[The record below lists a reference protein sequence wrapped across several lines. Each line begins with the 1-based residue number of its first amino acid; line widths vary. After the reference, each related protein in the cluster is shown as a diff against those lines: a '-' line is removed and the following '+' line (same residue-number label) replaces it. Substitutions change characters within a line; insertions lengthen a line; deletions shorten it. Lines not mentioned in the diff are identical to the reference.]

1 MIYLLDT
8 HSLLWYIQGN
18 TQLSSTAIDH
28 ILEPQS
34 EVHVSI
40 VSLWEITIKT
50 NIGKLQV
57 KGDISQ
63 IKKDIDELSFSLIPI
78 SIPTLDTYQKLPL
91 HHRDPFDR
99 LLIAQTL
106 TQNQPIISADAQ
118 FDAYDVERIW

>member
-63 IKKDIDELSFSLIPI
+63 IKKDIDELSLVVF
-78 SIPTLDTYQKLPL
+78 
-91 HHRDPFDR
+91 
-99 LLIAQTL
+99 
-106 TQNQPIISADAQ
+106 
-118 FDAYDVERIW
+118 

>member
-40 VSLWEITIKT
+40 VSL
-50 NIGKLQV
+50 
-57 KGDISQ
+57 
-63 IKKDIDELSFSLIPI
+63 
-78 SIPTLDTYQKLPL
+78 
-91 HHRDPFDR
+91 
-99 LLIAQTL
+99 
-106 TQNQPIISADAQ
+106 
-118 FDAYDVERIW
+118 